1 MKFNVLKRKIAFILY
16 RYKFVWFFAYQIN
29 KIFFHWKER
38 EQHRHFG
45 KLNPSIKFYVLR
57 STDQVVGLMSHHFM
71 GLSAICKCERE
82 NLVPIID
89 FLNYKTQY
97 NVDFPINGTHNSW
110 EYYFEQPCKYSLD
123 EVYKSRNVIISGW
136 KFYPPLPY
144 NENYTDEELYNAMQ
158 KIPIKQYI
166 MDIADKK
173 IKTEGINNMIGIL
186 VRGTDYVKLRPI
198 GHAIPPT
205 AEQAAEKVEEFL
217 KKYGDSRIFLA
228 TEDKNIYDYFTRRYG
243 DLIYTSDG
251 KVTCKKIILVKIISQ
266 ENFLQRININSDLTI
281 S

>member
-57 STDQVVGLMSHHFM
+57 STDQIVDLMSHYFI

-97 NVDFPINGTHNSW
+97 NVDFPINGTYNSW
-110 EYYFEQPCKYSLD
+110 EY
-123 EVYKSRNVIISGW
+123 
-136 KFYPPLPY
+136 
-144 NENYTDEELYNAMQ
+144 
-158 KIPIKQYI
+158 
-166 MDIADKK
+166 
-173 IKTEGINNMIGIL
+173 
-186 VRGTDYVKLRPI
+186 
-198 GHAIPPT
+198 
-205 AEQAAEKVEEFL
+205 
-217 KKYGDSRIFLA
+217 
-228 TEDKNIYDYFTRRYG
+228 
-243 DLIYTSDG
+243 
-251 KVTCKKIILVKIISQ
+251 
-266 ENFLQRININSDLTI
+266 
-281 S
+281 